1 MTWWGVGAAV
11 VGAVIT
17 SQGAQNAADTVAGSA
32 NSANQLS
39 QAQYQQT
46 RTDMAPWRNAGS
58 SAISQLSYLLGLP
71 GYAPRPTGQLGTLGN
86 KTNGATLPPPG
97 THTPT
102 GQLGTLGNGG
112 TIPAPGTTTPT
123 LPGPRP
129 PTKAGNGMT
138 PDGGATLAFGMQGG
152 GMNQPSMDDTSN
164 TRVNELGI
172 NPNYLRPT
180 ANYGTGATYD
190 YNATTDEWV
199 PSDPNP
205 ALGDYGSLSR
215 DFSLADFQADP
226 GYAFRLQE
234 GQKALE
240 RSAAAGGRFLGGATL
255 KALTRYGQ
263 GQGSQE
269 FGNAYNRF
277 QTNRSTRFN
286 QLAAVAGIGQTA
298 SGQLAQ
304 LGQTN
309 ALTQGNNLMG
319 AATAAGNAQLASANG
334 WSSALNNG
342 ADIWMTQQGLK

>member
-11 VGAVIT
+11 VGGYLS
-17 SQGAQNAADTVAGSA
+17 SQGAQNAANTVAGSA
-32 NSANQLS
+32 NAANQLS
-39 QAQYQQT
+39 EGQYQQT

-58 SAISQLSYLLGLP
+58 SAIGQLSYLLGLP
-71 GYAPRPTGQLGTLGN
+71 GYAPRTSNGGTGQLGTLGN
-86 KTNGATLPPPG
+86 RLNGATLPAPG

-102 GQLGTLGNGG
+102 A
-112 TIPAPGTTTPT
+112 PVAPG
-123 LPGPRP
+123 PGAVAPAASP
-129 PTKAGNGMT
+129 MT
-138 PDGGATLAFGMQGG
+138 PVKPLNSLAGGATMAYSNLSGPQ
-152 GMNQPSMDDTSN
+152 QPSMSDTSN
-164 TRVNELGI
+164 TRQNELGYV
-172 NPNYLRPT
+172 PNYFRPVGT
-180 ANYGTGATYD
+180 AAQNYNYD
-190 YNATTDEWV
+190 TTSGEWI

-205 ALGDYGSLSR
+205 QLGDYGSLSR
-215 DFSLADFQADP
+215 DFSMADFQVDP
-226 GYAFRLQE
+226 GYDFRLKE

-240 RSAAAGGRFLGGATL
+240 RSAAAGGRFLGGGTL

-263 GQGSQE
+263 GMGSQE

-298 SGQLAQ
+298 NGQLAQ

-309 ALTQGNNLMG
+309 AITQGNNLMG

-342 ADIWMTQQGLK
+342 ANIWLTSQGYR